1 MLAAERRNE
10 IQTLLKEE
18 GRVIVAD
25 LSKKYDVTEETIRRD
40 LEKLENDGFAERT
53 YGGAVLKGSEKD
65 ELPFG
70 VRKRENVDAKMR
82 IATAISNMIQDG
94 DRIMLDA
101 STTALF
107 IAKQIKEKK
116 NITVITNSVEILL
129 ELSDMQDWKVLSTG
143 GSLRGRALSLL
154 GYQAERMVDGFFVDK
169 AIISCKGVDMQ
180 QGFTDSN
187 ELDAGIKRQML
198 NSATKR
204 IMAVDNAKFNHIS
217 FTQVVDFS
225 GIDTLATDKRLPD
238 EWEERLR
245 RSEVE
250 IIYTDEQE

>member
-10 IQTLLKEE
+10 ILALLKEE

-25 LSKKYDVTEETIRRD
+25 LSKKYVVTEETIRRD
-40 LEKLENDGFAERT
+40 LEKLENDGYAERT
-53 YGGAVLKGSEKD
+53 YGGAVLKGNEKD

-70 VRKRENVDAKMR
+70 VRKRANVDAKMR
-82 IATAISNMIQDG
+82 IATAISGMIHDG

-107 IAKQIKEKK
+107 VAKQIKEKK
-116 NITVITNSVEILL
+116 NITVITNSLEILL
-129 ELSDMQDWKVLSTG
+129 ELSDVADWKVLSTG
-143 GSLRGRALSLL
+143 GSLRGSALSLL

-169 AIISCKGVDMQ
+169 AVISCKGVDMQ
-180 QGFTDSN
+180 RGFTDSN
-187 ELDAGIKRQML
+187 ELDAGLKRQML
-198 NSATKR
+198 NSATTR
-204 IMAVDNAKFNHIS
+204 IMAVDNAKFDHLS
-217 FTQVVDFS
+217 FTQVVDFA
-225 GIDTLATDKRLPD
+225 GIDALATDQRLSP

-250 IIYTDEQE
+250 IIYADEEK